1 MDLLKCME
9 AFVVTVKTGS
19 FVATSVSLNTSPQMV
34 TKYISYLE
42 KYIGLKLLNRTTR
55 SQHLTEFGKQYYER
69 CLFIL
74 DEVKATKNLAQQF
87 SEEPNGRL
95 RISAPVSFGHFNLIP
110 VISCFMKRYPKVNI
124 DLQLSDRYVDLV
136 QDDFDA
142 VFRIGVL
149 DDSSLIAR
157 KLKSFQLI
165 FAAAPS
171 YLAKYGIP
179 SVPND
184 IKKHQCLI
192 YQYVNPTRK
201 DHLWSFKVN
210 GQVINLPISGMLQSN
225 DTFAL
230 AQAAIQGLG
239 VTMLPESMLSEAIK
253 QQKLLPILQEY
264 LPPPREVHL
273 LYTADKRQLLKL
285 KMFIEFIVDKMA

>member
-1 MDLLKCME
+1 ME